1 MVYKT
6 YCISKQNLLYWKER
20 RRWKKNNN
28 KQVYFYAKCFGLK
41 KNNKNNWNKI
51 KLWKSNSITI
61 MFFGF
66 LAVSKHATI
75 DRSINNSLNACKAT
89 AAAHLPK
96 LWETI
101 YEICVLYKYL
111 AKTRSPCRFIHIV
124 SAMPAALSLLLLLK
138 QIKQIRKWTRP
149 KKNKEKIKKTC
160 DIFANLARIC
170 IGP

>member
-1 MVYKT
+1 M
-6 YCISKQNLLYWKER
+6 
-20 RRWKKNNN
+20 
-28 KQVYFYAKCFGLK
+28 YFYAKCFGLK
-41 KNNKNNWNKI
+41 KKTNNNKNNWNKI

-61 MFFGF
+61 MFGF

-149 KKNKEKIKKTC
+149 KKQKTNQIKRKLRKRAT
-160 DIFANLARIC
+160 FSPTWTNLARIC

>member
-1 MVYKT
+1 M
-6 YCISKQNLLYWKER
+6 QNAL
-20 RRWKKNNN
+20 
-28 KQVYFYAKCFGLK
+28 ALK
-41 KNNKNNWNKI
+41 KKTNNKNNWNKI

-61 MFFGF
+61 MFGF

-149 KKNKEKIKKTC
+149 KKQNKEKIKKTC
-160 DIFANLARIC
+160 DIFVNLNELGEDLYWALIQERRLRNTR
-170 IGP
+170 GSQKHVPQAM